1 MIIRW
6 FFQADWPAYK
16 CPDVNVIDAADPES
30 FAPSSKQQPL
40 RQPIRCLLSI
50 VYFGGPINAIVTF
63 THVSFM
69 NDRIILSQNSSKR
82 RRDVLSTFCER
93 FSLKRPLIFYITLV
107 FLMSR
112 SCRIRAEKASLSS
125 FIKAIS

>member
-1 MIIRW
+1 MYLNTSKYKYKSILAQPCSQTPRCSASQSDT
-6 FFQADWPAYK
+6 FFQ
-16 CPDVNVIDAADPES
+16 
-30 FAPSSKQQPL
+30 F
-40 RQPIRCLLSI
+40 
-50 VYFGGPINAIVTF
+50 VYFVGPINAIVTF